1 MKNKKNRVNITG
13 KLIYLIV
20 AVLVLMIIPSAAE
33 NASAYFREQQSRTG
47 YTSEKLYE
55 DFCDGDYG
63 RLSEKVAYNRAV
75 GRTVTEDDRDYYAF
89 SACYNSAVDYHM
101 YRTAGKTDKASD
113 TLEIFYQN
121 ESELNHLIF
130 KDALTAVKEVYE
142 IP

>member
-1 MKNKKNRVNITG
+1 MYKR
-13 KLIYLIV
+13 
-20 AVLVLMIIPSAAE
+20 
-33 NASAYFREQQSRTG
+33 Q
-47 YTSEKLYE
+47 
-55 DFCDGDYG
+55 
-63 RLSEKVAYNRAV
+63 
-75 GRTVTEDDRDYYAF
+75 
-89 SACYNSAVDYHM
+89 CYNSAVDYHM

>member
-1 MKNKKNRVNITG
+1 MVITADYQKRWHITG
-13 KLIYLIV
+13 
-20 AVLVLMIIPSAAE
+20 
-33 NASAYFREQQSRTG
+33 
-47 YTSEKLYE
+47 
-55 DFCDGDYG
+55 
-63 RLSEKVAYNRAV
+63 AV

>member
-1 MKNKKNRVNITG
+1 MVITADYQKRWHITALLEEQSQKMTG
-13 KLIYLIV
+13 TTMLSVPATTAQLII
-20 AVLVLMIIPSAAE
+20 
-33 NASAYFREQQSRTG
+33 
-47 YTSEKLYE
+47 
-55 DFCDGDYG
+55 
-63 RLSEKVAYNRAV
+63 
-75 GRTVTEDDRDYYAF
+75 
-89 SACYNSAVDYHM
+89 M